1 MSHINC
7 FPTCSYNILTYLE
20 LPVCLIFLYCHF
32 PRQNGCFCVLQG
44 PFLEAPLCS
53 PAACSRT
60 AQRADPRCCPGLS
73 PPHGSG
79 LLGLGPHGSS
89 VFVLLL
95 DFTGVHLQVTSSRYV
110 WKFNV
115 CALAFLKMFRV
126 PAIGCRI
133 WGQLPPW
140 AVGPLPRGTLYHL
153 LLKNEQGVAGVG
165 PLCPCLG
172 SPGFLLGRHEAR
184 RKLSCLGK
192 GGGDSEGRPYLDCR
206 QSRHGDLGAAW
217 AYSSPCTAP
226 LLTLGFGLS
235 SLLPTHILTWQR

>member
-1 MSHINC
+1 MVASVFCRGLFWRLLSAALPPAPERLSGPILGAVRVSHLR
-7 FPTCSYNILTYLE
+7 TDR
-20 LPVCLIFLYCHF
+20 VCW
-32 PRQNGCFCVLQG
+32 
-44 PFLEAPLCS
+44 AS
-53 PAACSRT
+53 ART
-60 AQRADPRCCPGLS
+60 A
-73 PPHGSG
+73 
-79 LLGLGPHGSS
+79 SS

-95 DFTGVHLQVTSSRYV
+95 NFAGIHLQVTSSRYV

-126 PAIGCRI
+126 PAIGCRT

-184 RKLSCLGK
+184 RKPSCLGK
-192 GGGDSEGRPYLDCR
+192 GGGDSEGRPYLDCQ

-235 SLLPTHILTWQR
+235 SLLPTHILTRQR